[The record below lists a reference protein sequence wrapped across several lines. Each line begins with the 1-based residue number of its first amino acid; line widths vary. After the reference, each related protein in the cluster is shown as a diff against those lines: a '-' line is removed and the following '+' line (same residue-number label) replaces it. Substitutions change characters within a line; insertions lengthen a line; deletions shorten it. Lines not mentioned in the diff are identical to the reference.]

1 MIAFTHRFDST
12 AFRNAFAPRKPR
24 RPWLRVLFGLIGVAL
39 LVALVAVSVVVG
51 VAMISAGL
59 LIKLW
64 KSRSASRVARDPRVI
79 DGEFRAVRNDKHA
92 LPSA

>member
-1 MIAFTHRFDST
+1 MIAFTHRFDSA

-24 RPWLRVLFGLIGVAL
+24 RPWVRVVVGLIGVAL

-59 LIKLW
+59 LVKLW
-64 KSRSASRVARDPRVI
+64 KSRNKSVARDPKVI
-79 DGEFRAVRNDKHA
+79 DGEYRTVDKHA

>member
-1 MIAFTHRFDST
+1 MIAFTHRFDSS

-24 RPWLRVLFGLIGVAL
+24 RPWVRLVVGLIGVAL

-51 VAMISAGL
+51 AAMITAGL
-59 LIKLW
+59 LVKLW
-64 KSRSASRVARDPRVI
+64 KSRNKRVARDQKVI
-79 DGEFRAVRNDKHA
+79 DGEYRTVDKQA

>member
-24 RPWLRVLFGLIGVAL
+24 RAWLRVLFGLVGVAL

-51 VAMISAGL
+51 AAMISAGL

-64 KSRSASRVARDPRVI
+64 KSRSAARVQRDPSIVDAEYRV
-79 DGEFRAVRNDKHA
+79 VRDKHA

>member
-1 MIAFTHRFDST
+1 MIAFTQTFDFSRVR
-12 AFRNAFAPRKPR
+12 AAFAPRKPR
-24 RPWLRVLFGLIGVAL
+24 RPWVRVLLGLVGVAL

-59 LIKLW
+59 LVRLW
-64 KSRSASRVARDPRVI
+64 KNRNARVARSQQQAI
-79 DGEFRAVRNDKHA
+79 DGEYRVVRKHA

>member
-24 RPWLRVLFGLIGVAL
+24 RPWLRVLFGLVGVAL
-39 LVALVAVSVVVG
+39 LVALVALSVVVG

-59 LIKLW
+59 LVKLW
-64 KSRSASRVARDPRVI
+64 KSRSARVARDPKVI
-79 DGEFRAVRNDKHA
+79 DGEFHAVRSDKHA

>member
-24 RPWLRVLFGLIGVAL
+24 RPWLRVLFGLVGVAL
-39 LVALVAVSVVVG
+39 LIALVAVSVVVG

-64 KSRSASRVARDPRVI
+64 KSRNARVARDTRVLE
-79 DGEFRAVRNDKHA
+79 GEYRAVRNDKHA
-92 LPSA
+92 LPSP

>member
-24 RPWLRVLFGLIGVAL
+24 RPWLRVLFGLVGVAL

-64 KSRSASRVARDPRVI
+64 KSRNARVSRDARVLE
-79 DGEFRAVRNDKHA
+79 GEYRAVRNDKHA
-92 LPSA
+92 LPAP

>member
-1 MIAFTHRFDST
+1 MIAFTHRFDSA
-12 AFRNAFAPRKPR
+12 AFRNAFAPRKLR
-24 RPWLRVLFGLIGVAL
+24 RPWLRVLFGLVGVAL

-64 KSRSASRVARDPRVI
+64 KSRNAARVSRDPRAI
-79 DGEFRAVRNDKHA
+79 DGEYRVVRDDKHA

>member
-1 MIAFTHRFDST
+1 MTAFTSSFDFHRVR
-12 AFRNAFAPRKPR
+12 AAFAPRKPR
-24 RPWLRVLFGLIGVAL
+24 KTWLRVVFGLVGVAL

-59 LIKLW
+59 LLRLW
-64 KSRSASRVARDPRVI
+64 KSRGKRVQRDHRIVDAEYRV
-79 DGEFRAVRNDKHA
+79 VPKQA